1 MQIDGSR
8 GASGA
13 TLGAPDVQSTQ
24 SDMGPDAFMRLLVT
38 QIRNQDPMEP
48 MDTSQ
53 MMQQMTQLTEVE
65 RLVAIDGR
73 LQSMQLGLAG
83 IANSGAADM
92 VGRTVSASTGNVV
105 LGEIGS
111 ANGAFDLQGRSAS
124 TRVEIRDGQGA
135 VVRTLDLGPQGPG
148 VRPFTWDGE
157 DDLGTRAPPGRYSIS
172 VTALDSEGASVEAR
186 TEIRGVVRA
195 VRYDGGFPILDVNGV
210 DVIMGD
216 VRSIEATAGSAP
228 VGSSGA
234 LPTGAGLPASVASS
248 LFGPSA
254 PSAPL
259 APSVST
265 PEPGSAGPGEGT

>member
-13 TLGAPDVQSTQ
+13 TLGAPDVQATQ

-38 QIRNQDPMEP
+38 QIRNQDPLEP

-73 LQSMQLGLAG
+73 LQSMQMGLAG
-83 IANSGAADM
+83 IANSGAADL

-124 TRVEIRDGQGA
+124 TRVEIRDGQGH
-135 VVRTLDLGPQGPG
+135 VVRTLDLGAQGPG
-148 VRPFTWDGE
+148 MRSFTWDGQ
-157 DDLGTRAPPGRYSIS
+157 DDMGTRAPPGRYSIS
-172 VTALDSEGASVEAR
+172 VTALDAEGAAVDAR

-216 VRSIEATAGSAP
+216 VRSIEAGPAP
-228 VGSSGA
+228 AASSTA
-234 LPTGAGLPASVASS
+234 LPTGAGAASLSAS
-248 LFGPSA
+248 LFGPRA
-254 PSAPL
+254 PTAPL
-259 APSVST
+259 APAVPT
-265 PEPGSAGPGEGT
+265 PDPGSAGPGEGT